1 MGEPS
6 LAERNAAE
14 NAAIKMEWESWNAS
28 FPPFGLLAN
37 IHYVR
42 TPGISSFLITTSE
55 GHILIDTGFE
65 TTAPRILMSEAVAA
79 SLDGGGMNDCA
90 LFRRSSGARLA
101 GMRFDMDAVDRNS
114 PPHI

>member
-42 TPGISSFLITTSE
+42 TPGISSFLITTPE

-65 TTAPRILMSEAVAA
+65 TTAPRILMSEAGVALLDDLA
-79 SLDGGGMNDCA
+79 SSTL
-90 LFRRSSGARLA
+90 LFVSWKLPQNNTPTTPAFNRIW
-101 GMRFDMDAVDRNS
+101 NC
-114 PPHI
+114 HT